1 MFFSPFFRHAACDLG
16 HMMRRNM
23 LRNEMIMRNELLRAM
38 NAFEALEQEAL
49 YNRYNQRH
57 HRDHQ
62 GHQRHMR
69 AQEKE
74 ALEKERV
81 HQSQR
86 NHRDNRDH
94 YQQRE
99 QRNIKAEEKEAQNTK
114 PREAREAK
122 EAQNITNKAKESE
135 VNNMKAKEA
144 EGKKGQESREL
155 RHQHQRRGDVFSEW
169 DNSIDNFFR
178 ETSPF
183 GHRYS
188 VFDDFYRPRYDSI
201 GRYAE
206 EMRVDMDKHFKN
218 LENPEA
224 REEYPTL
231 AENDSYFMRVE
242 TNNNGHVRVKTIQKA
257 PGTAW
262 ETKFEE
268 YKREKTGVEKEN
280 KQSIETKESR
290 QIPKENLETSQKKI
304 AEEPQKTSESASSV
318 SA

>member
-38 NAFEALEQEAL
+38 NTFEALEQEAL
-49 YNRYNQRH
+49 HNRYNQRH

-74 ALEKERV
+74 TLEQETRY
-81 HQSQR
+81 QSQR
-86 NHRDNRDH
+86 NHRDYRDH
-94 YQQRE
+94 HQHRD

-114 PREAREAK
+114 PRETK
-122 EAQNITNKAKESE
+122 EAQNTANKARENE
-135 VNNMKAKEA
+135 VNNMKAREA

-155 RHQHQRRGDVFSEW
+155 RQQYQKRGDVFSEW

-178 ETSPF
+178 EMSPF

-188 VFDDFYRPRYDSI
+188 IFDDFYRPRYDSV

-206 EMRVDMDKHFKN
+206 EMRADMDKHFKN

-242 TNNNGHVRVKTIQKA
+242 TNNNGHVRVKTVQKA
-257 PGTAW
+257 PGSAW

-290 QIPKENLETSQKKI
+290 EIPKENLETSQKKI

-318 SA
+318 ST